1 MCNWMLAPATHGRV
15 RMRGV
20 RPKKKEG
27 ENRFIINSE
36 HQKKKEKMRNAISL
50 SLCILRDSNIYR
62 EQPQSMKVGSFS
74 LSLSLLLP
82 LVAAASIRLYQH
94 FLRYLHR
101 TTTLANLTYK

>member
-50 SLCILRDSNIYR
+50 SLY
-62 EQPQSMKVGSFS
+62 
-74 LSLSLLLP
+74 
-82 LVAAASIRLYQH
+82 AY
-94 FLRYLHR
+94 
-101 TTTLANLTYK
+101 